1 MSGPNLSEARTPIS
15 VLIVENHD
23 ETAPVLQPALE
34 TRGYRV
40 STVRCGDAAIA
51 RMGERF
57 FDIVLLCACAP
68 GDLGLRT
75 LVRAR
80 EIQSDAQFIV
90 LAHDDSVGTAVR
102 AMSLGAF
109 DYLVAPVNPDEAQVR
124 IRRALEQTQ
133 TQREIARLRRAA
145 SRSAL
150 GGLVGRSPG
159 MRHVFDLIQRVAP
172 LSISAL
178 VIGETGTGKELV
190 ARAIHD
196 LSPRK
201 RAAFVPVSC
210 AAVPETLLES
220 ELFGHTRGSFTGA
233 VTDRRGLFEEA
244 RGGTV
249 FLDEVDSIACAM
261 QAKLLRVVEERT
273 IQRVGASHDIPVDF
287 RLVAASNRDLA
298 ELVETGHFR
307 ADLYFRLNVF
317 PIEIPPLRD
326 RTEDIPLLAAHFRD
340 EMARTTDL
348 PVMPFPLRTI
358 RRMESYAWPGNVREL
373 RHYVE
378 RLMVVSAGKR
388 SMATLPLPPGNG
400 HSTDGLRHALDE
412 RWNLS
417 QLESEYIRVVLEHTR
432 GNRNRAASLLGIDRR
447 TLYRKID
454 ALQGCP

>member
-1 MSGPNLSEARTPIS
+1 

-40 STVRCGDAAIA
+40 STTRCGDPALAAM
-51 RMGERF
+51 RERF

-80 EIQSDAQFIV
+80 ELQSDAQFIV

-109 DYLVAPVNPDEAQVR
+109 DYLVAPVNPDEALVR
-124 IRRALEQTQ
+124 IRRALEQTA
-133 TQREIARLRRAA
+133 TQREVARLRRSA
-145 SRSAL
+145 SLNAL
-150 GGLVGRSPG
+150 GGLVGHSPG
-159 MRHVFDLIQRVAP
+159 MQRVFDLIQRVAP
-172 LSISAL
+172 LNISAL
-178 VIGETGTGKELV
+178 VVGETGTGKELV

-196 LSPRK
+196 LSPRR
-201 RAAFVPVSC
+201 RAPFVPVSC

-249 FLDEVDSIACAM
+249 FLDEVDSIACAI

-287 RLVAASNRDLA
+287 RLVAAANRSLA
-298 ELVETGHFR
+298 ALVEAGDFR
-307 ADLYFRLNVF
+307 ADLFFRLNVF
-317 PIEIPPLRD
+317 PIELPPLRD
-326 RTEDIPLLAAHFRD
+326 RKEDIPLLAAHFRD
-340 EMARTTDL
+340 EIARTTNL
-348 PVMPFPLRTI
+348 PVLPFPRRI
-358 RRMESYAWPGNVREL
+358 MRRMESHDWPGNVREL

-378 RLMVVSAGKR
+378 RLMIMSAGR
-388 SMATLPLPPGNG
+388 NSMDAVALPVGNG
-400 HSTDGLRHALDE
+400 HSNGGLRHALDE
-412 RWNLS
+412 RWNLGR
-417 QLESEYIRVVLEHTR
+417 LEAEYIRVVLEHTR
-432 GNRNRAASLLGIDRR
+432 GNRNRAAALLGIDRR
-447 TLYRKID
+447 TLYRKIET
-454 ALQGCP
+454 LPG